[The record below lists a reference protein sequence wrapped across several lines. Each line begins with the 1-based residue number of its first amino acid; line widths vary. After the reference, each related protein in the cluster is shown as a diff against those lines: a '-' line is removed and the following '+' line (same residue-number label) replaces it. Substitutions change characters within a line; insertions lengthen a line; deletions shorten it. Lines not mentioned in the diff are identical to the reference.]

1 MSDSKPE
8 VLYKYRSINK
18 FTLDTLVSNQIY
30 FPTPAKFNDPFDTK
44 CSFSKSIEE
53 ASYEEAK
60 RVFGSDT
67 DNMHLFK
74 AGGSKSAAIDKFI
87 QELSQKGI
95 LSLCETKNNQL
106 LWAHYASNHTG
117 ICIGFEVS
125 NENSLGD
132 SKHTHKVNYT
142 ESYPSISQKSLGSPR
157 QRKEAQ
163 HRVLH
168 TKSKLWS
175 YEQEWRCIYSEGD
188 KEYIVPGRIC
198 EINFGCRTTN
208 SDKSLIKRILAGSN
222 LKFYQ
227 AEMKQ
232 NDFGLKFRLARE
244 F

>member
-8 VLYKYRSINK
+8 VLYKYRPINK

-30 FPTPAKFNDPFDTK
+30 FSTPAKFNDPFDTK
-44 CSFSKSIEE
+44 CSFSKTIEK
-53 ASYEEAK
+53 ASYDEAIK
-60 RVFGSDT
+60 IFGSDAE
-67 DNMHLFK
+67 DMHLFK
-74 AGGSKSAAIDKFI
+74 ADGLINATTEEFI

-106 LWAHYASNHTG
+106 LWAHYAADHTG

-132 SKHTHKVNYT
+132 SKHTHKVSYT
-142 ESYPSISQKSLGSPR
+142 ESYPSISQRSLGSPR
-157 QRKEAQ
+157 HRKEAQ

-175 YEQEWRCIYSEGD
+175 YEQEWRCIYPEGD
-188 KEYIVPGRIC
+188 RVYDVPGRIC
-198 EINFGCRTTN
+198 EINFGCRTTT

-227 AEMKQ
+227 AELKQ
-232 NDFGLKFRLARE
+232 NDFGLKFRIAK
-244 F
+244 

>member
-8 VLYKYRSINK
+8 VLYKYRPINK

-30 FPTPAKFNDPFDTK
+30 FSTPAKFNDPFDTK
-44 CSFSKSIEE
+44 CSFSKTIEK
-53 ASYEEAK
+53 ASYDEAIK
-60 RVFGSDT
+60 IFGSDAE
-67 DNMHLFK
+67 DMHLFK
-74 AGGSKSAAIDKFI
+74 ADGLINATTEEFI

-106 LWAHYASNHTG
+106 LWAHYAADHTG

-142 ESYPSISQKSLGSPR
+142 ESYPSISQRSLGSPR
-157 QRKEAQ
+157 HRKEAQ

-175 YEQEWRCIYSEGD
+175 YEQEWRCIYPEGD
-188 KEYIVPGRIC
+188 RVYDVPGRIC
-198 EINFGCRTTN
+198 EINFGCRTTT

>member
-30 FPTPAKFNDPFDTK
+30 FSTPAKFNDPFDTK
-44 CSFSKSIEE
+44 CSFSKTIEK
-53 ASYEEAK
+53 ASYDEAIK
-60 RVFGSDT
+60 IFGSDAE
-67 DNMHLFK
+67 DMHLFK
-74 AGGSKSAAIDKFI
+74 ADGLINATTEEFI

-106 LWAHYASNHTG
+106 LWAHYAADHTG

-142 ESYPSISQKSLGSPR
+142 ESYPSISQRSLGSPR
-157 QRKEAQ
+157 HRKEAQ

-175 YEQEWRCIYSEGD
+175 YEQEWRCIYPEGD
-188 KEYIVPGRIC
+188 RVYDVPGRIC
-198 EINFGCRTTN
+198 EINFGCRTTT

-227 AEMKQ
+227 AELKQ
-232 NDFGLKFRLARE
+232 NDFGLKFRIAK
-244 F
+244 

>member
-1 MSDSKPE
+1 MNDHKPE
-8 VLYKYRSINK
+8 VLYKYRAINK
-18 FTLDTLVSNQIY
+18 FTLDILVSNQIY

-44 CSFSKSIEE
+44 CSFSKTIEK
-53 ASYEEAK
+53 ASYGEAIK
-60 RVFGSDT
+60 IFGSDAK
-67 DNMHLFK
+67 DMHSFK
-74 AGGSKSAAIDKFI
+74 ANGLINATTEEFI

-106 LWAHYASNHTG
+106 LWAHYAADHTG

-142 ESYPSISQKSLGSPR
+142 ESYPSISQRSLGSPR
-157 QRKEAQ
+157 HRKEAQ

-175 YEQEWRCIYSEGD
+175 YEQEWRCIYPKGD
-188 KEYIVPGRIC
+188 RVYGVPGRIC
-198 EINFGCRTTN
+198 EINFGCRTTT

-227 AEMKQ
+227 AELKQ
-232 NDFGLKFRLARE
+232 NDFGLKFRIAK
-244 F
+244 

>member
-1 MSDSKPE
+1 MNDSKPE
-8 VLYKYRSINK
+8 VLYKYRPINK

-44 CSFSKSIEE
+44 CSFSKSIEK
-53 ASYEEAK
+53 ASYDEAK
-60 RVFGSDT
+60 RVFESDAE
-67 DNMHLFK
+67 DMHVFK
-74 AGGSKSAAIDKFI
+74 AESSINATTEEFT

-106 LWAHYASNHTG
+106 LWAHYAADHTG

-142 ESYPSISQKSLGSPR
+142 ESYPSISPKSLWSTR
-157 QRKEAQ
+157 HRKEAQ

-175 YEQEWRCIYSEGD
+175 YEQEWRCIYPEGD
-188 KEYIVPGRIC
+188 KVYNVPGRIC

-227 AEMKQ
+227 AELKQ

>member
-8 VLYKYRSINK
+8 VLYKYRPINK

-30 FPTPAKFNDPFDTK
+30 FSTPAKFNDPFDTK
-44 CSFSKSIEE
+44 CSFSKTIEK
-53 ASYEEAK
+53 ASYDEAIK
-60 RVFGSDT
+60 IFGSDAE
-67 DNMHLFK
+67 DMHLFK
-74 AGGSKSAAIDKFI
+74 ADGLINATTEEFI

-106 LWAHYASNHTG
+106 LWAHYAADHTG

-142 ESYPSISQKSLGSPR
+142 ESYPSISQRSLGSPR
-157 QRKEAQ
+157 HRKEAQ

-175 YEQEWRCIYSEGD
+175 YEQEWRCIYPEGD
-188 KEYIVPGRIC
+188 RVYDVPGRIC
-198 EINFGCRTTN
+198 EINFGCRTTT
-208 SDKSLIKRILAGSN
+208 SDKSLIKRILAGSK

-227 AEMKQ
+227 AELKQ
-232 NDFGLKFRLARE
+232 NDFGLKFRIAK
-244 F
+244 

>member
-8 VLYKYRSINK
+8 VLYKYRPINK
-18 FTLDTLVSNQIY
+18 FTLDILVSNQIY
-30 FPTPAKFNDPFDTK
+30 FSTPAKFNDPFDTK
-44 CSFSKSIEE
+44 CSFSKTIEK
-53 ASYEEAK
+53 ASYDEAIEI
-60 RVFGSDT
+60 FGSDAEG
-67 DNMHLFK
+67 MHLFK
-74 AGGSKSAAIDKFI
+74 ADGLINATTEEFI

-106 LWAHYASNHTG
+106 LWAHYAADHTG

-142 ESYPSISQKSLGSPR
+142 ESYPSISPKSLWSTR
-157 QRKEAQ
+157 HRKEAQ

-175 YEQEWRCIYSEGD
+175 YEQEWRCIYPEGD
-188 KEYIVPGRIC
+188 KVYDVPGRIC
-198 EINFGCRTTN
+198 EINFGCRTTD
-208 SDKSLIKRILAGSN
+208 SDKSLIKRILGGSN

-227 AEMKQ
+227 AELKQ
-232 NDFGLKFRLARE
+232 NDFGLKFRIAK
-244 F
+244 

>member
-8 VLYKYRSINK
+8 VLYKYRPINK

-30 FPTPAKFNDPFDTK
+30 FSTPAKFNDPFDTK
-44 CSFSKSIEE
+44 CSFSKTIEK
-53 ASYEEAK
+53 ASYDEAIK
-60 RVFGSDT
+60 IFGSDAE
-67 DNMHLFK
+67 DMHLFK
-74 AGGSKSAAIDKFI
+74 ADGLINATTEEFI

-95 LSLCETKNNQL
+95 LSLRKKKNNQL
-106 LWAHYASNHTG
+106 LWAHYAADHTG

-142 ESYPSISQKSLGSPR
+142 ESYPSISQRSLGSPR
-157 QRKEAQ
+157 HRKEAQ

-175 YEQEWRCIYSEGD
+175 YEQEWRCIYPEGD
-188 KEYIVPGRIC
+188 RVYDVPGRIC
-198 EINFGCRTTN
+198 EINFGCRTTT

-227 AEMKQ
+227 AELKQ
-232 NDFGLKFRLARE
+232 NDFGLKFRIAK
-244 F
+244 